1 MARAQVEEAERLRAL
16 VRTQECELESVR
28 AERDVARHERAEAIQ
43 HRDELLDQLY
53 RVGRERDR
61 RPAGSSYPREHIVAE
76 SVLRRQI
83 FGSLPYLLISVLS
96 LISLGYLVY

>member
-1 MARAQVEEAERLRAL
+1 MAGAQVEEAERLRAL
-16 VRTQECELESVR
+16 VRMQECELESVR

-61 RPAGSSYPREHIVAE
+61 RAAGSSYPREHNVAE
-76 SVLRRQI
+76 SALRRQI
-83 FGSLPYLLISVLS
+83 FSALLYLLSSVITGVLS
-96 LISLGYLVY
+96 FYSH